1 MENIS
6 KVFGSL
12 KANNNVNLSVRKGE
26 VHALLGE
33 NGAGK
38 STLMNMLSGIYT
50 PDTGSIKIDGQEVH
64 FASPKDSIRLGIGMI
79 HQHFKLV
86 DVMTAKEN
94 IIIGQPSG
102 FFVKGKLL
110 SQEVKKLSD
119 QYGLDIDP
127 DKKVYDMSVGEKQ
140 TLEIIKVLYRGAK
153 ILIMDEPTA
162 VLTPQEIKKLFRV
175 IRNMKEQGC
184 SVVIITHK
192 LNEVMEISD
201 RVTVLRKGESIGTVN
216 TDEVNVASLIEMMV
230 HFASPKDS
238 IRLGIGMIHQHFK
251 LVDVMTAKE
260 NIIIGQPSGF
270 FVKGKLLSQEVKK
283 LSDQYGLDIDPDK
296 KVYDMSVGEKQ
307 TLEIIKVL
315 YRGAKILIMDEPTAV
330 LTPQE
335 IKKLFRVIRNMKEQG
350 CSVVIITHKLNEV
363 MEISDRV
370 TVLRKGESIGTVNT
384 DEVNVASLIEM
395 MVGKKVDL
403 SIDKKKIAEKTPL
416 LDLDEVTVLDG
427 EGKEALANVSFQLNS
442 HEIVGVAGVAN
453 SGQKELCEVI
463 AGLAKAEKGRIF
475 FEGDNLVGK
484 TPRDIIR
491 LGIRMGFIPEDRLG
505 MGLVGSMDIV
515 HNLILKDYQNQPGI
529 VLRRGPCIKKANKIV
544 KDLDIQTP
552 DIYTPVKKLS
562 GGNVQKVLLG
572 REIDS
577 DPKVLIT
584 AYAVRGLDIGASYK
598 IYDLLNEQKE
608 KGVGVLFV
616 GEDLDVLMDLC
627 DRIIVLCHGE
637 ITGIVD
643 PDEVTKE
650 DIGLLMTGKK
660 AQEVDE

>member
-1 MENIS
+1 MQKNLAIEMENIS

-12 KANNNVNLSVRKGE
+12 KANNNVNLSVREGE

-50 PDTGSIKIDGQEVH
+50 PDTGHIKIEGEEVH
-64 FASPKDSIRLGIGMI
+64 FSSPKDSIIKGLGLI
-79 HQHFKLV
+79 HQHFKHV

-94 IIIGQPSG
+94 IIIGQPSSLFLHG
-102 FFVKGKLL
+102 KTLSKKVK
-110 SQEVKKLSD
+110 ELSD
-119 QYGLDIDP
+119 KYGLDIDP

-201 RVTVLRKGESIGTVN
+201 RVTVLRKGESIGTVV
-216 TDEVNVASLIEMMV
+216 T
-230 HFASPKDS
+230 KD
-238 IRLGIGMIHQHFK
+238 
-251 LVDVMTAKE
+251 V
-260 NIIIGQPSGF
+260 
-270 FVKGKLLSQEVKK
+270 
-283 LSDQYGLDIDPDK
+283 
-296 KVYDMSVGEKQ
+296 
-307 TLEIIKVL
+307 EI
-315 YRGAKILIMDEPTAV
+315 P
-330 LTPQE
+330 
-335 IKKLFRVIRNMKEQG
+335 
-350 CSVVIITHKLNEV
+350 
-363 MEISDRV
+363 
-370 TVLRKGESIGTVNT
+370 
-384 DEVNVASLIEM
+384 SLIEM

-403 SIDKKKIAEKTPL
+403 SIDKKKFSNQETL
-416 LDLDEVTVLDG
+416 LKLDEITVLDG
-427 EGKEALANVSFQLNS
+427 EGKEALSNVSFDLNS
-442 HEIVGVAGVAN
+442 HEIIGVAGVAN
-453 SGQKELCEVI
+453 SGQKELCEAI
-463 AGLAKAEKGRIF
+463 AGLIKVNKGRIY
-475 FEGDNLVGK
+475 FEGDNIVGK

-505 MGLVGSMDIV
+505 MGLVGGMDIV

-529 VLRRGPCIKKANKIV
+529 ILRRGPCIKKAEKIV

-552 DIYTPVKKLS
+552 NIYTPVKKLS

-577 DPKVLIT
+577 APKVLIT

-598 IYDLLNEQKE
+598 IYDLLNEQKAR
-608 KGVGVLFV
+608 GVGVLFV

-637 ITGIVD
+637 ITGIVN

-650 DIGLLMTGKK
+650 DIGLLMTGKIK
-660 AQEVDE
+660 DDEQEVAG